1 MATWRLLK
9 QEEFIELNKINRK
22 RQVNLPKKKE
32 AGNFKTIYI
41 LHTIT
46 IHMNMREKKTTTGK
60 AVKVKRQTT
69 TLRFD
74 AC

>member
-46 IHMNMREKKTTTGK
+46 IHMNMR
-60 AVKVKRQTT
+60 
-69 TLRFD
+69 
-74 AC
+74 